1 MIVDAIKKT
10 FNNFCFSQTGDSFVR
25 VMNFR
30 ALIINSDALFKYN
43 RQEQS
48 YTVSS
53 TKVSESRNLE
63 FKHELQGGQTY
74 LKGIH
79 HRGEEIGKKYLLKK
93 IDFVDDDV
101 VIDCGANLGDLLLW
115 FQNRSLK
122 IVYTGFEPSPH
133 EFKCLKNN
141 IGEQQAQQ
149 SALWNESK
157 ILDFYVNSQ
166 TADSSLIEPVKYKEM
181 LKVQALT
188 LNSFLDTNIKLL
200 KLEAEGGELEVL
212 EGAGDKIN
220 RIEYIAADVG
230 PERGVNQAS
239 TLNPVSDFLES
250 KNFTLIHSN
259 PKKFTVLFKNN
270 APCF

>member
-30 ALIINSDALFKYN
+30 ALITNSDALFKYDS
-43 RQEQS
+43 REQT
-48 YTVSS
+48 YTLSS
-53 TKVSESRNLE
+53 RNVSETRSLS
-63 FKHELQGGQTY
+63 FKYELQGGQTY
-74 LKGIH
+74 FKGIH
-79 HRGEEIGKKYLLKK
+79 HRGEEIGEKYLLKY
-93 IDFVDDDV
+93 IDFVDGDV
-101 VIDCGANLGDLLLW
+101 VLDCGANLGDLLLW
-115 FQNRSLK
+115 FQNRSLN
-122 IVYTGFEPSPH
+122 ILYTGFEPSPE
-133 EFKCLKNN
+133 EFKCLKDN
-141 IGEQQAQQ
+141 IGEQQAKQL
-149 SALWNESK
+149 ALWNESK
-157 ILDFYVNSQ
+157 ILDFYINSQ
-166 TADSSLIEPVKYKEM
+166 TADSSLIEPVSYKDI

-230 PERGVNQAS
+230 PERGVNQES